1 MNLSTYIINGTKF
14 KSKKG
19 FYKYVEELFT
29 ENLNWKIGSNLDAF
43 DDILDGGF
51 GKHDLGDKIIVKWL
65 NYKKSEERL
74 ESKFLEYVVE
84 ILTDKESVTFEKYD
98 YQEPN

>member
-19 FYKYVEELFT
+19 FYNYVEKLFT
-29 ENLNWKIGSNLDAF
+29 ENLNWKIGRNLNAF

-51 GKHDLGDKIIVKWL
+51 GKHDCGDKIIVKWI
-65 NYKKSEERL
+65 NYKKSEERI
-74 ESKFLEYVVE
+74 ESKFLASVIE
-84 ILTDKESVTFEKYD
+84 ILSKKESVTFEKYD
-98 YQEPN
+98 NQ